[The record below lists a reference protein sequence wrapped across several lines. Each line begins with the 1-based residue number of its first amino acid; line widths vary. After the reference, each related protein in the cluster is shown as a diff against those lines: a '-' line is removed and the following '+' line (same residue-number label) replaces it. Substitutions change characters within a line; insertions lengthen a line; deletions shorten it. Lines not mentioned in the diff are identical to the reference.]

1 MIAKELRIVTD
12 IAREPFPKDNI
23 FQEIK
28 IRALNGFYNYA
39 AYDSL
44 EEQEIARLKDKGFKV
59 TIGQNKKNPW
69 FVIEW

>member
-1 MIAKELRIVTD
+1 MTAKELRMVTD
-12 IAREPFPKDNI
+12 IARKSFPKDDI

-44 EEQEIARLKDKGFKV
+44 EEVEIARLEDVGFKV
-59 TIGQNKKNPW
+59 TIGQNKKSPW
-69 FVIEW
+69 FIVEW

>member
-1 MIAKELRIVTD
+1 MTAKELRIVTD

>member
-1 MIAKELRIVTD
+1 MTAKELRMVTD
-12 IAREPFPKDNI
+12 IAKKSFSKNDI

-44 EEQEIARLKDKGFKV
+44 EEVDIARLKDKGFKV
-59 TIGQNKKNPW
+59 TIGQNKKAPW
-69 FVIEW
+69 FIVEW